1 MTKNNLSRTS
11 NEEKQ
16 SVRKLKWW
24 ETIFKAAEI
33 KKSNFQTSSK
43 DNKNLYRTSKN
54 QNKILKAHKWQK
66 KIFRGAQMT

>member
-1 MTKNNLSRTS
+1 MAKKQSLKELKWQNAIFKAAQMTKNNLSRTS

-43 DNKNLYRTSKN
+43 DKKNL
-54 QNKILKAHKWQK
+54 
-66 KIFRGAQMT
+66 